1 MPDIPYKNIDIYER
15 KAFIAITG
23 LLNAH
28 PISDDDNLSI
38 NLIGS
43 AIGSAI
49 GSFGGLWSGLIGGAV
64 TPRVY
69 IHPKRKKDRK
79 ISGEIKDEVHKE
91 VVDYLQNNNPNSRD
105 FGELKS
111 MLLLIVKK
119 LDSMANSI
127 GAANQRTSREI
138 IETNDLLNKLS
149 ELIQKSD
156 DSSEDNK
163 IVKLFKSLPM
173 EVSIAL
179 LSDYLKTII
188 TSISI

>member
-1 MPDIPYKNIDIYER
+1 MPNIPYKNSDIYER

-23 LLNAH
+23 LLDAYS
-28 PISDDDNLSI
+28 ISDDDNLSI

-43 AIGSAI
+43 VIGSAI

-105 FGELKS
+105 LGELKS

-156 DSSEDNK
+156 DSREDSK
-163 IVKLFKSLPM
+163 VVKLYKSLSM

-188 TSISI
+188 TNISI